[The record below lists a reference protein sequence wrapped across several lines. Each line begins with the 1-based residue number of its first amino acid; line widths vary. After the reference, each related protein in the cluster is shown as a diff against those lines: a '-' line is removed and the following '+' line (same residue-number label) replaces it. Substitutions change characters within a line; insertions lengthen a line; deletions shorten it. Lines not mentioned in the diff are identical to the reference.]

1 MTHQIVRNK
10 RAGRRKAREVAK
22 DMRGIYLDPLGG
34 KDVEHPIFDIE
45 VKYLRRF
52 AGLKILLQAEAN
64 TSPGKVPLAVVC
76 LPYMKRGQRIWMLRE
91 QDGMDLLGEIVKNE
105 KR

>member
-1 MTHQIVRNK
+1 MTHIVVKNK

-22 DMRGIYLDPLGG
+22 DMGGIYLDPLGG
-34 KDVEHPIFDIE
+34 KDIEHPIFDVE

-64 TSPGKVPLAVVC
+64 TSLGKIPLAVVC

-91 QDGMDLLGEIVKNE
+91 QDGMDLLGEIGKSE
-105 KR
+105 KK